1 MKTDKGP
8 KYCIN
13 TLNPQVNQTNKVRL
27 DREVRT
33 YILENK
39 IKVYAKG
46 WLTNDTQQIIAEM
59 PDGTE
64 LRLWRLVLQIMAP
77 EVAARITKVG
87 ILNHSDYRVE
97 SIAIIS
103 HSC

>member
-8 KYCIN
+8 RYSIN
-13 TLNPQVNQTNKVRL
+13 VLHPQVNQPNKVRV
-27 DREVRT
+27 DKQVRT
-33 YILENK
+33 YVLEHG

-46 WLTNDTQQIIAEM
+46 WLTNDTVQLIAEL

-77 EVAARITKVG
+77 ELAPRVKKVG
-87 ILNHSDYRVE
+87 ILNHSDYRAESLAIVE
-97 SIAIIS
+97 QV
-103 HSC
+103 